1 MININISINNINPS
15 PSSTK
20 ILEKCNY
27 PLTGKECVNKI
38 ITDIA
43 VMDVIKE
50 GILLREVAPEW
61 NYEMIQSLTEV
72 KLIKTKDI
80 KTYKVI
86 RS

>member
-1 MININISINNINPS
+1 VQLSINR
-15 PSSTK
+15 
-20 ILEKCNY
+20 EK
-27 PLTGKECVNKI
+27 CVNKI

-50 GILLREVAPEW
+50 GLLLRELATGW

>member
-1 MININISINNINPS
+1 
-15 PSSTK
+15 
-20 ILEKCNY
+20 
-27 PLTGKECVNKI
+27 
-38 ITDIA
+38 
-43 VMDVIKE
+43 MDVINE
-50 GILLREVAPEW
+50 GLLLREVAPGW